1 MVKAKLRKLPCS
13 RTVRFKLDQLLD
25 SLEFNEKQVLKTTR
39 EIRRFCKEDA
49 ELSQCIKYLMTI
61 PGIGW
66 IVASQLLA
74 RIGDWRSLKTSA
86 NWQGFWGWCPPRTL
100 LEREPIG
107 DRSPTAETD
116 G

>member
-1 MVKAKLRKLPCS
+1 MVFGGQGKLRKLECS
-13 RTVRFKLDQLLD
+13 RSVRFKLDQLLEN
-25 SLEFNEKQVLKTTR
+25 LEFSEKQAFKSMR
-39 EIRRFCKEDA
+39 EIRRFCKEDP

-74 RIGDWRSLKTSA
+74 RIG
-86 NWQGFWGWCPPRTL
+86 NWPGFWGWFRPRIL
-100 LEREPIG
+100 PERELNA

-116 G
+116 A